1 MRRIAA
7 VTMVVLGV
15 LVCAAPGAQAL
26 SVGHRGEVTGDLKA
40 GKVFTVRIVLTHP
53 RGWQS
58 VQGMVVALRLRGRSL
73 DQIQFNTSQLSLSIE
88 GDGGPWLLGQRGS
101 LRGPF
106 FEVDNAN
113 VSIQASGKRL
123 GLTLPIKLAAAPPPG
138 ARLFYTYNALGVS
151 APGYLAIT
159 PPVRANG
166 GFSWGTLGVA
176 VAVAL
181 FAGGFAGNLVAS
193 NRRRQQRPSIY
204 ATVQRR
210 LEEERTPR

>member
-1 MRRIAA
+1 M
-7 VTMVVLGV
+7 
-15 LVCAAPGAQAL
+15 
-26 SVGHRGEVTGDLKA
+26 
-40 GKVFTVRIVLTHP
+40 
-53 RGWQS
+53 
-58 VQGMVVALRLRGRSL
+58 
-73 DQIQFNTSQLSLSIE
+73 
-88 GDGGPWLLGQRGS
+88 
-101 LRGPF
+101 
-106 FEVDNAN
+106 
-113 VSIQASGKRL
+113 
-123 GLTLPIKLAAAPPPG
+123 
-138 ARLFYTYNALGVS
+138 S

-210 LEEERTPR
+210 LGEERTPR